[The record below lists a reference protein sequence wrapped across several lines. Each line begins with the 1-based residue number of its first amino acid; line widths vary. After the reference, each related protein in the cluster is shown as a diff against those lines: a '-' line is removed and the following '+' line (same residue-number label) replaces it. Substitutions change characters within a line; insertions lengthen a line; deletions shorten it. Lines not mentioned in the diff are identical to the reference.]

1 MEADRGTFGSI
12 RCQKSRCIVSDKNKH
27 VNSTPAARWLVLVP
41 TELELTHLRRSVE
54 FSLLLQ
60 HDCQLGICGFGP
72 IVAAA
77 RTSQLIAEQPPSRIL
92 LVGIAG
98 TYNDNHPIGS
108 ACSFDR
114 VSCFGIGIGSGDQYQ
129 SATAAGWS
137 QWPTDNPDETIEDS
151 ISLPDSTTKGTLL
164 TCTTSSSGPED
175 VARRLA
181 EFPGAVAEDMEGFSV
196 AVACRLAGIPLT
208 IIRGISNRA
217 GDRNKAN
224 WKIEQALA
232 SAAEQVVDIIR
243 GTDVAST

>member
-27 VNSTPAARWLVLVP
+27 INSTPARWLVLVP

-54 FSLLLQ
+54 FSSLLQ
-60 HDCQLGICGFGP
+60 HECQLGICGFGP

-77 RTSQLIAEQPPSRIL
+77 RTSQLIADKRPSRIL

-98 TYNDNHPIGS
+98 NYNDNHPIGS

-129 SATAAGWS
+129 SATAAGWP
-137 QWPTDNPDETIEDS
+137 QWSADDPDETIKDS
-151 ISLPDSTTKGTLL
+151 ISLPNSATKGTLL

-181 EFPGAVAEDMEGFSV
+181 EFPNAVAEDMEGFSV
-196 AVACRLAGIPLT
+196 AAACRLAGLPLT
-208 IIRGISNRA
+208 IVRGISNRA
-217 GDRNKAN
+217 GDRNKSN
-224 WKIEQALA
+224 WKIEQALG
-232 SAAEQVVDIIR
+232 SAAEQVVDIVR
-243 GTDVAST
+243 GMDAASK